1 MPQAVDEKRNWI
13 AWAFFAEMADALSL
27 TLSYMFSKTVT
38 EQYPDKETW
47 SAYPRHRGHHFLK
60 RDEEGEIKCVAC
72 ELCAKICPCYC
83 ITVVPYEDEKG
94 ARRPLKFDID
104 MARCL
109 FCGLCEDACPE
120 DAIALGQLYEYS
132 SFESEDLV
140 VGRDDLLAMPGKTE
154 SGGVVVRSRLN
165 TDEGVRVEASD
176 TEGYDWWR
184 SIRRT

>member
-38 EQYPDKETW
+38 EQYPDKEKW
-47 SAYPRHRGHHFLK
+47 SAYSRHRGHHFLK

-94 ARRPLKFDID
+94 KRRPLKFDID

-154 SGGVVVRSRLN
+154 SGGVVVRARLN

-176 TEGYDWWR
+176 PEGYNWWR